1 LYSTPNYLG
10 DQIKKNKRGGGGG
23 EEKTGCWWEN
33 LGKTNH
39 LEDLSVDGKIISKGI
54 LKK

>member
-10 DQIKKNKRGGGGG
+10 DEIKKNKTGGGG
-23 EEKTGCWWEN
+23 TGFWWEN
-33 LGKTNH
+33 LRKTNH
-39 LEDLSVDGKIISKGI
+39 LEDLSVHGRIILKGI